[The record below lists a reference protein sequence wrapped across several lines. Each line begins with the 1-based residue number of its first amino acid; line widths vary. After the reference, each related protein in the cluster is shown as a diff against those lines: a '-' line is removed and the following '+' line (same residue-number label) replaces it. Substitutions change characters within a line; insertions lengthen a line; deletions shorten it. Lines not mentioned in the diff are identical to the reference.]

1 MSRRKKGNK
10 GKSSIMLL
18 ISFCDFISSAKF
30 LISFIS
36 AGLKKI
42 LCFDFNV
49 DLRFRAFRV
58 TQKLLT
64 LNS

>member
-1 MSRRKKGNK
+1 
-10 GKSSIMLL
+10 MLL

-30 LISFIS
+30 LISFISFIS